1 MQLVLPTKLVH
12 TKPDQPRGSKLQI
25 EPQQLDALIVAV
37 HEAGREILR
46 IRSLGAEKM
55 IKGDG
60 SPVTEADQNA
70 EKILLVVLQNVFP
83 DIPVVAEEAAA
94 AGELPKDIGARF
106 FLVDPLDGTKEF
118 IRGGSDFTV
127 NIGLVD
133 NGVPVFG
140 IVYAPMDGRLYVG
153 ARKAGWM
160 ASMPCEDSPPNV
172 ANKHVLCIRDAIPAQ
187 LEAVASRSHRD
198 DATNEW
204 LAAHKISDVV
214 SAGSSIKFCLV
225 ASGKADVYP
234 RFGPTMEWDTAA
246 AHAVLNAAG
255 GKVTKID
262 GSPFLYGKRDQERPF
277 LNPGFIAWGGYQ
289 G

>member
-1 MQLVLPTKLVH
+1 MKIKQDELEDLIAAVWRAGNV
-12 TKPDQPRGSKLQI
+12 I
-25 EPQQLDALIVAV
+25 LDVR
-37 HEAGREILR
+37 EA
-46 IRSLGAEKM
+46 GAEKM
-55 IKGDG
+55 TKGDG
-60 SPVTEADQNA
+60 SPVTEADQKA
-70 EKILLVVLQNVFP
+70 EEILLAALQSIYP

-94 AGELPKDIGARF
+94 AGNLPGEIGARF

-127 NIGLVD
+127 NIGLVE
-133 NGVPVFG
+133 NGMPTFG
-140 IVYAPMDGRLYVG
+140 IVYAPMDGRLFVG
-153 ARKAGWM
+153 DGDTGWQ
-160 ASMPCEDSPPNV
+160 AHLPCRADGPFVAEPNLL
-172 ANKHVLCIRDAIPAQ
+172 HIREPMIGN

-204 LAAHKISDVV
+204 LAKHNIEDVV

-225 ASGKADVYP
+225 AEGRADVYP

-255 GKVTKID
+255 GKVTNID
-262 GSPFLYGKRDQERPF
+262 GSPFQYGKRAQERPF
-277 LNPGFIAWGGYQ
+277 LNPGFIAWGGYR

>member
-1 MQLVLPTKLVH
+1 MYIDDHK
-12 TKPDQPRGSKLQI
+12 R
-25 EPQQLDALIVAV
+25 DALIEAV
-37 HEAGREILR
+37 HKAGREILR
-46 IRSLGAEKM
+46 IRDVGVEKM

-60 SPVTEADQNA
+60 SPVTEADQRA
-70 EKILLVVLQNVFP
+70 EAILLTALEQAFP

-94 AGELPKDIGARF
+94 AGNLPEDIGTQF

-133 NGVPVFG
+133 EGAPVFG
-140 IVYAPMDGRLYVG
+140 IVYAPMDGRLFVG
-153 ARKAGWM
+153 EGDKGWQ
-160 ASMPCEDSPPNV
+160 AQMPCEGDTPMVSNQQ
-172 ANKHVLCIRDAIPAQ
+172 VLEIRDADPTH

-198 DATNEW
+198 ADTNNW
-204 LAAHKISDVV
+204 LERHGVTEVV

-225 ASGKADVYP
+225 AEGKADVYP

-246 AHAVLNAAG
+246 AHAVLKAAG
-255 GKVTKID
+255 GKVTNID
-262 GSPFLYGKRDQERPF
+262 GTPFLYGKQVQERPF
-277 LNPGFIAWGGYQ
+277 LNPGFIAWGGYR